1 MRERRTDRR
10 LWDAIPQLLA
20 GVVLASA
27 AGLALSAC
35 TPTVQVVA
43 PKEPITIN
51 LNIKLDADVRLR
63 IEEKAKEDVKTQPIF

>member
-1 MRERRTDRR
+1 LNFRPKPAHVRRR
-10 LWDAIPQLLA
+10 AALL
-20 GVVLASA
+20 L
-27 AGLALSAC
+27 GLSLMPFLIAC

-63 IEEKAKEDVKTQPIF
+63 IEEKAKEDVGTKPIF